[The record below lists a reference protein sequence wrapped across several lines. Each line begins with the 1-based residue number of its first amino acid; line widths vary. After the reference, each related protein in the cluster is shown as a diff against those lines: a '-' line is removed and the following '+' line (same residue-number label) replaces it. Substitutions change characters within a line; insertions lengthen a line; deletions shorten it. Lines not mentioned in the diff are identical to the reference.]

1 MESLFPVA
9 PEDLTA
15 LGDEELNDLLAS
27 FQDVSRRLRAG
38 EIDLAEHYPDLTE
51 AERSERVMDEW
62 REAAT
67 VVQAIRSE
75 QEARVTQQEAFA
87 EEAASLDAAFGN
99 EDEALA
105 ATSEED
111 EEEEAEEDEEPE
123 GDLTADESTEAV
135 PVVTDAEPE
144 AEEESETEALAAAAP
159 ARRPVRYPAVARRHA
174 APDSP
179 GVGTAA
185 MVASMGSRTVKAGS
199 DLTAIEYATL
209 AAETMKRLG
218 KPQHIEGGGREF
230 IRLAS
235 ADIPFPEEFTLKNGD
250 DEGNLRK
257 LQAVGSPWLGY
268 EGIKALAASGG
279 ICAPP
284 TPFYDVPTF
293 STTQRPVRDSLAS
306 FRSDRGGVS
315 VPSVGDLNDAD
326 GAISII
332 EVEDDEA
339 GGSAATK
346 SCLPMECAEWTD
358 TFIGA
363 ISHCR
368 EIGVFNARTWPE
380 GVAKQNDDTMA
391 LHARTA
397 EGRLLRNMD
406 ALSLDATSAAV
417 YGASSSLVYA
427 LTVHRISIISLL
439 RMDPNSRFNV
449 ILPFWAKAMF
459 ELDSLFTSD
468 GTRFSAPTLET
479 ALGAAGFNV
488 TYHLDE
494 ALDGDAEIWGAQVDG
509 SPSPDWPGAM
519 VVARI
524 APAGHFVHLDGGT
537 LELGLVRDSG
547 LIHTND
553 YELFGETFE
562 NVFAVGP
569 PQAARRVEVT
579 VCPSGAL
586 ALPVTPITCNP
597 S

>member
-1 MESLFPVA
+1 MESLFPAV

-27 FQDVSRRLRAG
+27 FQDTSRRLRAG
-38 EIDLAEHYPDLTE
+38 EIDLGEHYADLNET
-51 AERSERVMDEW
+51 ERSERVMEEW

-67 VVQAIRSE
+67 IVQSIRSIQEERVQA
-75 QEARVTQQEAFA
+75 EASFA
-87 EEAASLDAAFGN
+87 EEAAEIDALFGN
-99 EDEALA
+99 EEALA
-105 ATSEED
+105 ATAEED
-111 EEEEAEEDEEPE
+111 EDKEDEKEDEEPE
-123 GDLTADESTEAV
+123 GDLAADAPAEVPAAEA
-135 PVVTDAEPE
+135 PAEDAVE
-144 AEEESETEALAAAAP
+144 ETEALAASVP
-159 ARRPVRYPAVARRHA
+159 AKRSVRYPAVARSHR

-179 GVGTAA
+179 RAGTAS
-185 MVASMGSRTVKAGS
+185 MVASMGSRSVKSGD
-199 DLTAIEYATL
+199 DLTSESYAVL

-235 ADIPFPEEFTLKNGD
+235 ADIPFPEEFTLVQGD
-250 DEGNLRK
+250 NDGNLAK
-257 LQAVGSPWLGY
+257 LRAVGSPWLGV
-268 EGIKALAASGG
+268 EGLRSLAASGG

-332 EVEDDEA
+332 EVEDDAA

-346 SCLPMECAEWTD
+346 SCLPMDCAEWTD

-397 EGRLLRNMD
+397 EGRLLRNID

-427 LTVHRISIISLL
+427 LSVHRTSIISLL
-439 RMDPNSRFNV
+439 RMDPNTRFNV
-449 ILPFWAKAMF
+449 ILPFWAETMF
-459 ELDSLFTSD
+459 GLDSLFSSD
-468 GTRFSAPTLET
+468 GNRFSAPSLTE
-479 ALGAAGFNV
+479 ALNRAGFN
-488 TYHLDE
+488 TTFHLDE
-494 ALDGDAEIWGAQVDG
+494 ALEGDAEIWSAQVDG
-509 SPSPDWPGAM
+509 QASPDWPGAM
-519 VVARI
+519 IVARI

-569 PQAARRVEVT
+569 TQAARRVEIT
-579 VCPSGAL
+579 VCPNGTL
-586 ALPVTPITCNP
+586 AGLTTPFTCNP

>member
-1 MESLFPVA
+1 MEPLFPAV
-9 PEDLTA
+9 PEDITA

-38 EIDLAEHYPDLTE
+38 EIDLAEHYPDMTE
-51 AERSERVMDEW
+51 AERSDAVMDEW
-62 REAAT
+62 RDAAT
-67 VVQAIRSE
+67 VVQAIRTE
-75 QEARVTQQEAFA
+75 QEARVAAQENFA
-87 EEAASLDAAFGN
+87 EEAATLDAAFGN
-99 EDEALA
+99 EALA
-105 ATSEED
+105 ATSEDD
-111 EEEEAEEDEEPE
+111 EEEEQEDEDEEA
-123 GDLTADESTEAV
+123 LTADEAAETVVAPEDTEAA
-135 PVVTDAEPE
+135 PDAEVV
-144 AEEESETEALAAAAP
+144 EEGEALAASAP
-159 ARRPVRYPAVARRHA
+159 ARRKVRYPAVARSHR

-179 GVGTAA
+179 TAGVAA
-185 MVASMGSRTVKAGS
+185 MVASMGSRSVKSGEDLSS
-199 DLTAIEYATL
+199 DSYAVL

-235 ADIPFPEEFTLKNGD
+235 ADIPFPEEFTLRDGD
-250 DEGNLRK
+250 NDGNMRK

-268 EGIKALAASGG
+268 EGMKALAASGG

-284 TPFYDVPTF
+284 TPFYDVPSF

-326 GAISII
+326 GSISII
-332 EVEDDEA
+332 EVEDDAA

-346 SCLPMECAEWTD
+346 SCLPLDCAEWTP
-358 TFIGA
+358 TYIGA

-380 GVAKQNDDTMA
+380 GVAKANDDTMA

-406 ALSLDATSAAV
+406 ALSLDATAAAV
-417 YGASSSLVYA
+417 YGASSSIVYA
-427 LTVHRISIISLL
+427 LSMHRISIISAL
-439 RMDPNSRFNV
+439 RMDPNTRFNV
-449 ILPFWAKAMF
+449 ILPFWAETMF
-459 ELDSLFTSD
+459 GLDSLFTAD
-468 GTRFSAPTLET
+468 GTRFSAPSLTT
-479 ALGAAGFNV
+479 ALGQAGFNV
-488 TYHLDE
+488 TFHLDE
-494 ALDGDAEIWGAQVDG
+494 ALDGDAEIWDAQVDG
-509 SPSPDWPGAM
+509 SPGPDWPGAM
-519 VVARI
+519 VIARV

-569 PQAARRVEVT
+569 PQAARRVEIT
-579 VCPSGAL
+579 VCPNGTLAAL
-586 ALPVTPITCNP
+586 TTPFTCNP

>member
-1 MESLFPVA
+1 METLFPAV

-51 AERSERVMDEW
+51 TERSERVMEEW

-67 VVQAIRSE
+67 IVQAIRSE
-75 QEARVTQQEAFA
+75 QEARVEAQANFDS
-87 EEAASLDAAFGN
+87 EAAEIDAMFGN
-99 EDEALA
+99 E
-105 ATSEED
+105 ATAED
-111 EEEEAEEDEEPE
+111 DEAEEDEDEAEEEPE
-123 GDLTADESTEAV
+123 GDLTADEAAEVVATP
-135 PVVTDAEPE
+135 PVEPEPE
-144 AEEESETEALAAAAP
+144 AEATEPEGALAAGVP
-159 ARRPVRYPAVARRHA
+159 ARRAVRYPAVARSHR

-179 GVGTAA
+179 KAGVAA
-185 MVASMGSRTVKAGS
+185 MVASMGSRSVKSGAELDAMS
-199 DLTAIEYATL
+199 YATL

-230 IRLAS
+230 IRLAQ
-235 ADIPFPEEFTLKNGD
+235 ADIPFPEEFTLRQGD
-250 DEGNLRK
+250 DNGNLAK

-268 EGIKALAASGG
+268 EGLKALAASGG

-306 FRSDRGGVS
+306 FRADRGGVS

-326 GAISII
+326 GSISII
-332 EVEDDEA
+332 EVEDDAA

-346 SCLPMECAEWTD
+346 SCLPLECATWTD

-380 GVAKQNDDTMA
+380 GVQKANDDTMA

-417 YGASSSLVYA
+417 YGASSSIVYA
-427 LTVHRISIISLL
+427 LSLHRISIISLL

-459 ELDSLFTSD
+459 ELDSLFTAD

-494 ALDGDAEIWGAQVDG
+494 ALDGDAEIWDAQVDG
-509 SPSPDWPGAM
+509 SPTPDWPGAM
-519 VVARI
+519 VIARI

-569 PQAARRVEVT
+569 PQAARRVEIT
-579 VCPSGAL
+579 VCPNGTL
-586 ALPVTPITCNP
+586 AGLTTPFTCNP